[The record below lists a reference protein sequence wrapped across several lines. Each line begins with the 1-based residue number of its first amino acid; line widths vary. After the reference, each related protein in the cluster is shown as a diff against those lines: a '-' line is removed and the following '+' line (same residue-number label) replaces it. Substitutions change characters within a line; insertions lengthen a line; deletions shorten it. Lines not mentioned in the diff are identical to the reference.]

1 MLIVSVT
8 DALLRENVTIG
19 AIGGEVL
26 AQKDS
31 WISHDTYAWR
41 YIF

>member
-1 MLIVSVT
+1 MRIVSVT
-8 DALLRENVTIG
+8 DALLRKKQPALTF
-19 AIGGEVL
+19 GGEVL

-31 WISHDTYAWR
+31 WISHDTYAWL